1 MTSSRPRRW
10 LRSAAGGL
18 AVTLLAALGAA
29 YLSVVDRGPD
39 WIRTIA
45 IVLGLCA
52 SPFWWA
58 CGVLGSRFGGPTPWL
73 IAFGFLV
80 NVALWSLA
88 IHGAAMVLRRIRLR

>member
-1 MTSSRPRRW
+1 MTNEIRRL
-10 LRSAAGGL
+10 LRSVLGGL
-18 AVTLLAALGAA
+18 AVTVLAALGAA

-39 WIRTIA
+39 WIRATA

-58 CGVLGSRFGGPTPWL
+58 CGVLAPRFGGPTPWL
-73 IAFGFLV
+73 IAFAFLV
-80 NVALWSLA
+80 NVAVSSLA